1 MTTNALA
8 KILAWLMSVFSVFA
22 VWNLQAQPNN
32 IPETRSSPYGSS
44 MPPDKYSTWPT
55 AKFET
60 GKLPFGLSPKVQK
73 GIIELKGLLIGGSKT
88 DSLLILHKGK
98 IVHEQYYNGYDAN
111 TVHKQF
117 SITKSVMSALI
128 GIAIGEGHIGSVNDK
143 VIDYFPE
150 AVIPAGHESKK
161 KMTIEHLLTMTSGLD
176 TDACWNA
183 FFNNGGLET
192 SPWEDTLFPKNI
204 KDSALWAFELP
215 QKHAPGTKYHYD
227 SVAPS
232 ILGGII
238 ERATGR
244 KLLDY
249 AQEKLFGPL
258 GMTSVI
264 WDKASDGLPLGG
276 FGISMTPRDM
286 ARFGYLYLNY
296 GRWEDKQIIPADFVA
311 ITPPRSKS
319 IMAYGY
325 LFWNHSLAPFSN
337 YYEANGIN
345 GQLIIIK
352 PSRDIV
358 VVRTGKAGPSDGF
371 VSRIGKALGIQ

>member
-1 MTTNALA
+1 MTTKA
-8 KILAWLMSVFSVFA
+8 LAWLMSFFSFFA
-22 VWNLQAQPNN
+22 VWNLQAQPNK
-32 IPETRSSPYGSS
+32 IPETRTSPYGDS
-44 MPPDKYSTWPT
+44 MPPDKYETWPT
-55 AKFET
+55 DEFET
-60 GKLPFGLSPKVQK
+60 GKLPFGLSPKVQQ
-73 GIIELKGLLIGGSKT
+73 GIIELKGKLIGGSQT

-98 IVHEQYYNGYDAN
+98 IVYEQYYNGYDAN
-111 TVHKQF
+111 TVHKQY

-128 GIAIGEGHIGSVNDK
+128 GIATGEGHIGGVNDK
-143 VIDYFPE
+143 VIDYFPD
-150 AVIPAGHESKK
+150 AMIPDGHESKRN
-161 KMTIEHLLTMTSGLD
+161 MTIGHLLTMTSGID

-183 FFNNGGLET
+183 FMEAGGLNAAPGEV
-192 SPWEDTLFPKNI
+192 PLFPTDV

-215 QKHAPGTKYHYD
+215 QKRAPGTKYQYD

-232 ILGGII
+232 ILGGIL

-264 WDKASDGLPLGG
+264 WDKAPDGLPLGG
-276 FGISMTPRDM
+276 FGISMTSRDM

-296 GRWEDKQIIPADFVA
+296 GRWEDKQIIPAGFVA
-311 ITPPRSKS
+311 ITPPRSMS

-345 GQLIIIK
+345 GQLIIMK

-358 VVRTGKAGPSDGF
+358 VVRTGDARPSDGF
-371 VSRIGKALGIQ
+371 AARIGKALGIQ

>member
-1 MTTNALA
+1 MTTKA
-8 KILAWLMSVFSVFA
+8 LAWLMSFFSFFA
-22 VWNLQAQPNN
+22 VWNLQAQPNK
-32 IPETRSSPYGSS
+32 IPETRTSPYGDS
-44 MPPDKYSTWPT
+44 MPPDKYGTWPSDE
-55 AKFET
+55 FET
-60 GKLPFGLSPKVQK
+60 GKLPFCLSPGLQK
-73 GIIELKGLLIGGSKT
+73 GIIELKGKLIGGSQT

-98 IVHEQYYNGYDAN
+98 IVYEQYYNGYDKD

-128 GIAIGEGHIGSVNDK
+128 GIAIGEGHIGGVNDK
-143 VIDYFPE
+143 VIDYFPD
-150 AVIPAGHESKK
+150 AVIPAGQESKRD
-161 KMTIEHLLTMTSGLD
+161 MTIEHLLTMTSGID
-176 TDACWNA
+176 TDVYWNA
-183 FFNNGGLET
+183 FMEAGGLDAAPGT
-192 SPWEDTLFPKNI
+192 VPLFPADTN
-204 KDSALWAFELP
+204 DSALWAFELP
-215 QKHAPGTKYHYD
+215 QKRAPGTKYQYD
-227 SVAPS
+227 SVVPS
-232 ILGGII
+232 ILGGIL
-238 ERATGR
+238 EQATGR

-258 GMTSVI
+258 GMTSVE
-264 WDKASDGLPLGG
+264 WDKAPDGLPLGG

-337 YYEANGIN
+337 YYEANGVN
-345 GQLIIIK
+345 GQLIIMK

-358 VVRTGKAGPSDGF
+358 VVRTGDARPSDGF
-371 VSRIGKALGIQ
+371 IARIGKALGIQ